1 MGPEKP
7 APALTACYPLGS
19 YFSSKSFSF
28 DPLPILGSF
37 AQDAGFS
44 SFPWYPL
51 VMMLSCK
58 PSFAPFR
65 GIESS
70 GSFVLIIKVGRR
82 TLSGIPRGGGEGVD
96 VLLPVEG

>member
-1 MGPEKP
+1 MGPEKL
-7 APALTACYPLGS
+7 APALTACYPPGS
-19 YFSSKSFSF
+19 YFSSESFSF
-28 DPLPILGSF
+28 DPLPRLGSF
-37 AQDAGFS
+37 ARVTVFS

-58 PSFAPFR
+58 PSIAPFR

-70 GSFVLIIKVGRR
+70 GSFVLIVKVGRR
-82 TLSGIPRGGGEGVD
+82 RLSGIPRGVD